1 VDDGRSDRPI
11 DENFQGY
18 GQTMTDGAGGYS
30 ARKQFAKARDNS
42 KSLGNIKALST
53 T

>member
-18 GQTMTDGAGGYS
+18 GQTMTDGAGGY
-30 ARKQFAKARDNS
+30 RFRTKQFRTGSHFVGKR
-42 KSLGNIKALST
+42 
-53 T
+53 